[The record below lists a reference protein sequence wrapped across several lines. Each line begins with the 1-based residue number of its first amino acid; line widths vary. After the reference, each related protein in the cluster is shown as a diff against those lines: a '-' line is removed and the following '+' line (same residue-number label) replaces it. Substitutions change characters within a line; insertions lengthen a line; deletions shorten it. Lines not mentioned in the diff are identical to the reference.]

1 MTVAKLSGARDPKRA
16 LTGRWEGP
24 PPIAEQ
30 LTEVVALAKELRHY
44 PINKR
49 KRSLRDISAELMKAE
64 ALKRNGTAYTATAVA
79 KMIA

>member
-49 KRSLRDISAELMKAE
+49 KRSLRGTTTVAEVDVPKLARMLPYK
-64 ALKRNGTAYTATAVA
+64 
-79 KMIA
+79 